1 MGIVLVSHSRTLGE
15 GVKELIG
22 RLYGDVPV
30 AIACGTP
37 DGKLGTS
44 MPLITEALDEMRAC
58 ESVTVV
64 VDMGSALIAADAAV
78 AALDAHG
85 RQRVRIST
93 QPFLEGALE
102 AARRL
107 AEAEES

>member
-15 GVKELIG
+15 GARELIG

-30 AIACGTP
+30 ALACGTP

-44 MPLITEALDEMRAC
+44 MPLITDALDQMRGC

-64 VDMGSALIAADAAV
+64 VDIGSALIAADAAV
-78 AALDAHG
+78 AALDAPD
-85 RQRVRIST
+85 RQRVHIST
-93 QPFLEGALE
+93 EPFLEGALE
-102 AARRL
+102 AARRH
-107 AEAEES
+107 AEAEEP